1 METSPLTKAR
11 EDIHSIQ
18 PRLRFH
24 SSNELLSFHFPI
36 SDSDSVVYSTIYRRS
51 AITTAIILG
60 NALGF
65 TIKLLMVSDST
76 PTI

>member
-1 METSPLTKAR
+1 MEYYVCTSP
-11 EDIHSIQ
+11 I
-18 PRLRFH
+18 P
-24 SSNELLSFHFPI
+24 
-36 SDSDSVVYSTIYRRS
+36 DSDSVVYSTIYRRS

>member
-1 METSPLTKAR
+1 MEASPLTKAR

-36 SDSDSVVYSTIYRRS
+36 SDSDSIADFTIYKRS
-51 AITTAIILG
+51 AISHHHNTG
-60 NALGF
+60 GR
-65 TIKLLMVSDST
+65 
-76 PTI
+76 